1 MGIMLVVAD
10 RSKPGV
16 DEVLGQVLSGGSFW
30 VGNSESEGHV
40 EGDPLYDSEV
50 TRVGNKLGIYD
61 VEGLGITLGV
71 EYKSKLGVD

>member
-30 VGNSESEGHV
+30 VGKIESEGHV

-50 TRVGNKLGIYD
+50 TRVGNKLGIYYGED
-61 VEGLGITLGV
+61 LGIKLRVT
-71 EYKSKLGVD
+71 ERSKLGGD